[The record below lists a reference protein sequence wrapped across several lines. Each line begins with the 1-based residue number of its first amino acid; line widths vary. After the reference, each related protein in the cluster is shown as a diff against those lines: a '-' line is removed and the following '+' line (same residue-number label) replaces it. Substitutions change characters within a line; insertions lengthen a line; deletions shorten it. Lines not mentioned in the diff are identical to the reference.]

1 MRERRRSIGA
11 AVLLALLCAI
21 AVLAAGGCGK
31 KTTRGQAIE
40 RYSEE
45 LREGVSSNV
54 PDEQRK
60 EQMLLLV
67 DQLEA
72 LLLRFNQQTVEF
84 VDSYRKLNADYASTR
99 PAFDQL
105 FADYSAERISART
118 QALDLHFRLASLATA
133 EEWEAIGKSETKL
146 YEKFHAAPPAKEG
159 AK

>member
-1 MRERRRSIGA
+1 MRGVRRSIGLGA
-11 AVLLALLCAI
+11 LLALVCVVA
-21 AVLAAGGCGK
+21 ALAAGGCGK
-31 KTTRGQAIE
+31 KTTKGESIE

-45 LREGVSSNV
+45 LRERVSSHV

-72 LLLRFNQQTVEF
+72 LLKRFNQQTMDF
-84 VDSYRKLNADYASTR
+84 VASYRKLNADYDSDR

-118 QALDLHFRLASLATA
+118 EALDLHFKLAALASV
-133 EEWEAIGKSETKL
+133 EDWESISKAETKL
-146 YEKFHAAPPAKEG
+146 YEKFQSSRLGGEG
-159 AK
+159 K